1 MKFKSILAGIVFG
14 AFYSSSSVAGV
25 YTDDLSK
32 CLVSATTKEDRIA
45 LVRWMFAAASAH
57 PAVKS
62 ISAVTPEQLDETN
75 KNIGELFMRLTTES
89 CREQTKNALSYEGIL
104 AIQGGFQ
111 VLGEVAGQEMFASPE
126 VASGMAGLEKYIDNQ
141 AFESLMS
148 ENN

>member
-1 MKFKSILAGIVFG
+1 
-14 AFYSSSSVAGV
+14 
-25 YTDDLSK
+25 
-32 CLVSATTKEDRIA
+32 
-45 LVRWMFAAASAH
+45 MFAAASAH